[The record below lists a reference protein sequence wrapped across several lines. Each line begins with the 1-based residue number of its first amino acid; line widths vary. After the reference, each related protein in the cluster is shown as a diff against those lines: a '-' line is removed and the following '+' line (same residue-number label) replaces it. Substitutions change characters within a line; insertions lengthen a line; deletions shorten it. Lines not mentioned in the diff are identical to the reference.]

1 MGRADPGI
9 AALAAVASHM
19 GLYPLLLLGFGICH
33 GVGTAFA
40 YLSTTSMLQ
49 RHYSEAKGFSAGLG
63 VAGFGAGAVVWSAV
77 GKQLLVTMEPWQVQA
92 ITGGSFGGLGAV
104 LFNAGSVQL
113 FSGKSFTPV
122 VISDWAQL
130 ATAEPLTL
138 RPAMVP
144 RCGRASTPIP
154 ACTGEVPAAKDVF
167 SYDEALVGREIQVR
181 AQFGERA
188 TAGAS
193 GVESVWQPVL
203 LDRDGHSLAFE
214 LAGDGRFDC
223 NGHCCDF
230 DGIGAKVVASGVVR
244 KAETPGGNQYRLARA
259 RLCRL
264 PN

>member
-1 MGRADPGI
+1 MAAIDTGAIACAVSAHEVPLPSPARLAIADQTATCAFFEGRTYSCWSGEPGRYRTWLKTQS
-9 AALAAVASHM
+9 LAGSWE
-19 GLYPLLLLGFGICH
+19 GL
-33 GVGTAFA
+33 VG
-40 YLSTTSMLQ
+40 
-49 RHYSEAKGFSAGLG
+49 R
-63 VAGFGAGAVVWSAV
+63 
-77 GKQLLVTMEPWQVQA
+77 PWQVQA